1 MKDKHELNWGHVSLY
16 RNELFGLSIIS
27 IMIFHFLEDIK
38 TYTSGGILYNIAD
51 VYYMLF
57 ASIGVE
63 VFLFLSG
70 MGLFFSMKK
79 NSDTK
84 QFYIK
89 RFKRLC
95 FPYILIGGCYWIIR
109 DFIILKLSVLD
120 FLLDFSMLSF
130 LLQGRKNIWFVAF
143 IILMYL
149 IYPIIFKCL
158 NQKNKKKKIA
168 YFLLMLFIWGL
179 FMAATV
185 VFFRNVYSNIE
196 IAVWRIPIFIFGAYM
211 GEKIY
216 NKDKFSIFDYSLF
229 AFGII
234 VRIAYFILVKMGLF
248 SAGLRLI
255 SAVYAPAI
263 IFITVFLL
271 QYFPE
276 KIKKALVYTGSVSLE
291 LYISHVTLR
300 GLLVNLNMPV
310 WVWYYY
316 LLYIALAVL
325 ISISV
330 YNLQKKI
337 SNIKKKT

>member
-234 VRIAYFILVKMGLF
+234 VRMAFF
-248 SAGLRLI
+248 SRIKTDFSSLCSSYYIYHGF
-255 SAVYAPAI
+255 SPAV
-263 IFITVFLL
+263 F
-271 QYFPE
+271 
-276 KIKKALVYTGSVSLE
+276 S
-291 LYISHVTLR
+291 
-300 GLLVNLNMPV
+300 
-310 WVWYYY
+310 
-316 LLYIALAVL
+316 
-325 ISISV
+325 
-330 YNLQKKI
+330 
-337 SNIKKKT
+337 